1 MTAFLQDWCYSQN
14 LRHIFGELHPTGNHI
29 EFFEGLMS
37 SISILDSN
45 DSNLDGL
52 ADGLA
57 KRSFRKLKEEG
68 DILAPGKVNYFL
80 QFLINRPVLIQVVG
94 HDDHLDCE
102 HASGHKKI
110 CTNEKTK
117 QI

>member
-1 MTAFLQDWCYSQN
+1 
-14 LRHIFGELHPTGNHI
+14 
-29 EFFEGLMS
+29 MS

-68 DILAPGKVNYFL
+68 DILAPSKVDYFL
-80 QFLINRPVLIQVVG
+80 QFLINGPVLIQVVG